1 MWVAL
6 LKSGVHATLSGVILA
21 MFIPIRARVADAP
34 SPLKSL
40 ESDLHASVA
49 FMVLPVFAFCNAGVA
64 LSGVGADQVLHPV
77 PLGIALGLILGKQIG
92 VFGFCWLAIRA
103 GIGALPGGVSWLS
116 LYGLRSEEHTS
127 ELKSLIRNSYA
138 VF

>member
-64 LSGVGADQVLHPV
+64 LSGVGADQVLH
-77 PLGIALGLILGKQIG
+77 
-92 VFGFCWLAIRA
+92 
-103 GIGALPGGVSWLS
+103 
-116 LYGLRSEEHTS
+116 RSEEHTS
-127 ELKSLIRNSYA
+127 ELQPLMRISSA
-138 VF
+138 VFCLKNTKHLL